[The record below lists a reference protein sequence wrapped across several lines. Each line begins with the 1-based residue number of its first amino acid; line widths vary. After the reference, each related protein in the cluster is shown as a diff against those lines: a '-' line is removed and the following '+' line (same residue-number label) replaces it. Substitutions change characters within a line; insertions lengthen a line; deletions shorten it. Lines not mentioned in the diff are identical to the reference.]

1 LPPNSKTV
9 KYAVGSQTD
18 PSIAASLANGE
29 GGRGI
34 VDYEYARRRYEWSK
48 RLNLITVLVCVG
60 LGAVALIFGILA
72 YGDWQ
77 WLHDH
82 FSGVGETTRWT
93 DAKIQAKLTTSVL
106 LMVGGALGITTFFL
120 GFFKVRKALDEDKTD
135 DIKKWSLIT
144 AVTSMLPGLV
154 FGGLLELFVWRAHAT
169 EAFTIFGLLGAAPQA
184 APTPEE
190 AAAAAAPAFDPA
202 AAERTRKAEYEALFA
217 SSAPP
222 AASPSPQYG
231 YAPEPSYAQP
241 PPAPQYGYAPQPAY
255 AAAPQPAA
263 SAQMDYAYAQ
273 AEPAPAE
280 APVQA
285 PGTQFVQPT
294 GAPICTCGRPM
305 EWVAE
310 YNRYYCYTDDKYE
323 GEA

>member
-1 LPPNSKTV
+1 V
-9 KYAVGSQTD
+9 
-18 PSIAASLANGE
+18 
-29 GGRGI
+29 
-34 VDYEYARRRYEWSK
+34 
-48 RLNLITVLVCVG
+48 VCAG
-60 LGAVALIFGILA
+60 LGVVALIFGILA

-93 DAKIQAKLTTSVL
+93 DAKIQAKLTTSIL
-106 LMVGGALGITTFFL
+106 LMVGGALGITTFFF
-120 GFFKVRKALDEDKTD
+120 GFFKVRKALDEDKQD

-144 AVTSMLPGLV
+144 AVTGILPGLV
-154 FGGLLELFVWRAHAT
+154 FGGLLELFVWRAHST
-169 EAFTIFGLLGAAPQA
+169 EAFTIFGLLGQAPPA

-190 AAAAAAPAFDPA
+190 AAAAAAPAYNPA
-202 AAERTRKAEYEALFA
+202 AAEKARKSEYESLFA

-222 AASPSPQYG
+222 AAPPAPQYG
-231 YAPEPSYAQP
+231 SAAQPAYAQP
-241 PPAPQYGYAPQPAY
+241 PPAYGYAPPQPAY
-255 AAAPQPAA
+255 AAPPQPAA
-263 SAQMDYAYAQ
+263 TAQLDYAYAQ

-280 APVQA
+280 VPAQA
-285 PGTQFVQPT
+285 QGTQFAQPT